1 MAAACLRLP
10 YGCGMSSTIRLRT
23 PDDRDSLVK
32 ALAEQQAASCYPF
45 RWPLPMPV
53 ADFVFRASDESAWVA
68 CESGR
73 VVGHVAVG
81 VVDEDDELGR
91 IFAPALEV
99 PADTLRAVTTLFTS
113 LGVRGQGM
121 GRALLTTAETYIA
134 ESGRRAVLDVL
145 PVHGQAFDMYIRRGW
160 SEVAHN
166 RPTWLPATAPDVH
179 YLAR

>member
-1 MAAACLRLP
+1 
-10 YGCGMSSTIRLRT
+10 MSFTIRLRT
-23 PDDRDSLVK
+23 PEDHESLVM
-32 ALAEQQAASCYPF
+32 ALGEQQAESSYPF

-53 ADFVFRASDESAWVA
+53 SDFVFRASDESAWVA
-68 CESGR
+68 CESGK

-81 VVDEDDELGR
+81 VVDADDALGR

-113 LGVRGQGM
+113 SAVRGKGI
-121 GRALLTTAETYIA
+121 GRALLTTAESYVV

-145 PVHGQAFDMYIRRGW
+145 PIHGRAFDMYLRRGW
-160 SEVAHN
+160 TEVARD
-166 RPTWLPATAPDVH
+166 RPTWLPTTAPEVR